1 MTADRM
7 VTHRRAVNDFLCDLR
22 GLCGSSLTAPVPFGT
37 TVFIG
42 DQFANNVPGPIRH
55 RLVGLPRGGES
66 LLQIT
71 HRGAE
76 IRHELAMR
84 TATAILRLA
93 RRVGEI
99 AGDVRQVERAQYR
112 SVMKQMGTFALL
124 GVAGA
129 FFVGN

>member
-1 MTADRM
+1 MNFSAIS
-7 VTHRRAVNDFLCDLR
+7 AASAFPLLA
-22 GLCGSSLTAPVPFGT
+22 APVPFRT
-37 TVFIG
+37 TVFVG
-42 DQFANNVPGPIRH
+42 DQLANNVLGPTRH
-55 RLVGLPRGGES
+55 PLVGLPRGGQS
-66 LLQIT
+66 LF
-71 HRGAE
+71 RVADRCAK

-84 TATAILRLA
+84 AATAILRLA

-129 FFVGN
+129 F